1 MIVIRELDLQRGT
14 KQLLQQSDLRVHP
27 GQKMALVG
35 ANGAGKTSL
44 FALLQNQ
51 LQQDRGDCIIP
62 TDWRIAHMQQE
73 VLALQQSALDYVL
86 DGDSKLRQLQQQMEQ
101 AQQQQDGA
109 GIGRLSAEMDSID
122 AWSAQSRAE
131 KLLAGLGFA
140 QEQMHNLV
148 SSFSGGWR
156 MRLNLAQTLMCPSDL
171 LLLDEPTNH
180 LDLDAILWLEAWLQQ
195 YQGTLLLI
203 SHDRDFIDAVVDHV
217 VHFEQQKLV
226 LYRGGYTAFERSR
239 AERMLQQQQAYEKQQ
254 AERAHMEDFI
264 RRFRAKASK
273 AKQAQSRIKAL
284 ERMQELAAAHFDSP
298 FSFNFRQA
306 LKQSPILVNLRQA
319 SVGHQQIPVLTKV
332 SFQVAPAARIALL
345 GPNGAG
351 KSTLI
356 KTIAGKLALLAG
368 EHKQGEHLSIGYFAQ
383 HQLDELDSQA
393 SPLLHLQRLAKD
405 EQEQKLR
412 DFLGG
417 FDFRGERCEAPVAN
431 FSGGE
436 KARLALALIA
446 WQRPNLLL
454 LDEPTNH
461 LDLEMRHALAEALQR
476 YEGAMLLVS
485 HDRHLLKTTVDDFY
499 LVADGVVSEF
509 NGTLDDYA
517 RWLQDYRTAAQAKQ
531 PNLNKVS
538 ADSRD
543 ERRARR
549 QAEAANRQQLAPLR
563 KQAAT
568 LETKLSELQEQQQR
582 ITTSLADNDLYQEQ
596 QREQLKLLLVEQA
609 KVNSSIAEV
618 EEQWLAVMEEI
629 EACAILADS

>member
-51 LQQDRGDCIIP
+51 LQPDRGDCIIP